1 LNIGLQHSWQM
12 YAMAVIV
19 GFVTVMVM
27 RRWRY
32 RRAGTGG
39 DSSLLSL
46 VINNMT
52 QGVILFDAHERILV
66 CNDRYIEMYGLSPDV
81 IKPGCTLL
89 GLIEHRITTGSLNID
104 PEKYRSE
111 ILSAVQ
117 QDRSM
122 NRIVETPNGRAILV
136 VNRSIKGGEFWIGTH
151 DDITDRI
158 HAERKSAALSEQE
171 RRRVEIETEI
181 RAFRADAAAVLETVT
196 QSTAALKSIAV
207 ALSNSSG
214 RTSERTAGAVDTS
227 NEASGNMTAAAGAA
241 EELIASIGEIGRQIG
256 QAAEVASH
264 SVAEAQTTNEHMT
277 RLADTV
283 QHIGEVVSLIR
294 SIAGQT
300 NLLALNATIE
310 AARAGEAGRGFA
322 VVASEVKSL
331 AVQTAKATEQ
341 IATQIEAVQSSTR
354 VTADAIRRNTER
366 MREIDGYTSA
376 VALSL
381 QQQDSATD
389 EISHNVASAA
399 HGAKGLVGVLDEVTK
414 AVGETRNAAGQVLEA
429 SETVEAAASRLQRG
443 IEGFLGRVAV

>member
-1 LNIGLQHSWQM
+1 MNIGLQHSWQM

-27 RRWRY
+27 RWWRY

-89 GLIEHRITTGSLNID
+89 GQIEDRITTGSLNID
-104 PEKYRSE
+104 PEKHRSE

-117 QDRSM
+117 QDRSR

-158 HAERKSAALSEQE
+158 HAERKSVALSEQE

-214 RTSERTAGAVDTS
+214 RTSERTAA
-227 NEASGNMTAAAGAA
+227 
-241 EELIASIGEIGRQIG
+241 
-256 QAAEVASH
+256 
-264 SVAEAQTTNEHMT
+264 
-277 RLADTV
+277 
-283 QHIGEVVSLIR
+283 R
-294 SIAGQT
+294 SIHQMR
-300 NLLALNATIE
+300 LPAT
-310 AARAGEAGRGFA
+310 
-322 VVASEVKSL
+322 
-331 AVQTAKATEQ
+331 
-341 IATQIEAVQSSTR
+341 
-354 VTADAIRRNTER
+354 
-366 MREIDGYTSA
+366 
-376 VALSL
+376 
-381 QQQDSATD
+381 
-389 EISHNVASAA
+389 
-399 HGAKGLVGVLDEVTK
+399 
-414 AVGETRNAAGQVLEA
+414 
-429 SETVEAAASRLQRG
+429 
-443 IEGFLGRVAV
+443 

>member
-1 LNIGLQHSWQM
+1 
-12 YAMAVIV
+12 
-19 GFVTVMVM
+19 
-27 RRWRY
+27 
-32 RRAGTGG
+32 
-39 DSSLLSL
+39 
-46 VINNMT
+46 MT

-158 HAERKSAALSEQE
+158 HAERKSVALSEQE

-214 RTSERTAGAVDTS
+214 RTSERTAA
-227 NEASGNMTAAAGAA
+227 
-241 EELIASIGEIGRQIG
+241 
-256 QAAEVASH
+256 
-264 SVAEAQTTNEHMT
+264 
-277 RLADTV
+277 
-283 QHIGEVVSLIR
+283 R
-294 SIAGQT
+294 SIHQMR
-300 NLLALNATIE
+300 LPAT
-310 AARAGEAGRGFA
+310 
-322 VVASEVKSL
+322 
-331 AVQTAKATEQ
+331 
-341 IATQIEAVQSSTR
+341 
-354 VTADAIRRNTER
+354 
-366 MREIDGYTSA
+366 
-376 VALSL
+376 
-381 QQQDSATD
+381 
-389 EISHNVASAA
+389 
-399 HGAKGLVGVLDEVTK
+399 
-414 AVGETRNAAGQVLEA
+414 
-429 SETVEAAASRLQRG
+429 
-443 IEGFLGRVAV
+443 

>member
-27 RRWRY
+27 RWWRY

-196 QSTAALKSIAV
+196 QSTAALKC
-207 ALSNSSG
+207 
-214 RTSERTAGAVDTS
+214 
-227 NEASGNMTAAAGAA
+227 
-241 EELIASIGEIGRQIG
+241 
-256 QAAEVASH
+256 H
-264 SVAEAQTTNEHMT
+264 
-277 RLADTV
+277 
-283 QHIGEVVSLIR
+283 
-294 SIAGQT
+294 
-300 NLLALNATIE
+300 
-310 AARAGEAGRGFA
+310 
-322 VVASEVKSL
+322 
-331 AVQTAKATEQ
+331 
-341 IATQIEAVQSSTR
+341 
-354 VTADAIRRNTER
+354 
-366 MREIDGYTSA
+366 
-376 VALSL
+376 
-381 QQQDSATD
+381 
-389 EISHNVASAA
+389 
-399 HGAKGLVGVLDEVTK
+399 GLVIKQED
-414 AVGETRNAAGQVLEA
+414 
-429 SETVEAAASRLQRG
+429 RG
-443 IEGFLGRVAV
+443 SYARGLPEGRKCAFSACWLGD

>member
-1 LNIGLQHSWQM
+1 
-12 YAMAVIV
+12 
-19 GFVTVMVM
+19 
-27 RRWRY
+27 
-32 RRAGTGG
+32 
-39 DSSLLSL
+39 
-46 VINNMT
+46 
-52 QGVILFDAHERILV
+52 LFDAHERILV

-122 NRIVETPNGRAILV
+122 NRIVETPDGRAILV

-158 HAERKSAALSEQE
+158 HAERKSAVLSEQE
-171 RRRVEIETEI
+171 RRRVEIETEF

-310 AARAGEAGRGFA
+310 AARAGEAGRGFCRGCFR
-322 VVASEVKSL
+322 SEI
-331 AVQTAKATEQ
+331 ACGADGEGDRADRHPDRGGAKLDPCHRRCHSPQ
-341 IATQIEAVQSSTR
+341 HR
-354 VTADAIRRNTER
+354 ADARDRRLH
-366 MREIDGYTSA
+366 IGCCPVIA
-376 VALSL
+376 
-381 QQQDSATD
+381 
-389 EISHNVASAA
+389 
-399 HGAKGLVGVLDEVTK
+399 
-414 AVGETRNAAGQVLEA
+414 AAGQCN
-429 SETVEAAASRLQRG
+429 R
-443 IEGFLGRVAV
+443 